1 MRNAAVY
8 VDGMGVGADI
18 ESYCGKCGTTW
29 HVVIAMV
36 EGRVAQ
42 VECSSC
48 GKRHKARGE
57 STAAP
62 RVHRRTGEASTPA
75 AKGSKPMVAADLSQA
90 PVPYTASGA
99 YKPGQRIDH
108 PAFGPGVVERVL
120 ATNKVQIFFA
130 TGSRVLAQR
139 RD

>member
-1 MRNAAVY
+1 
-8 VDGMGVGADI
+8 MGVGADI

-29 HVVIAMV
+29 HVVIAMID
-36 EGRVAQ
+36 GRVAQ
-42 VECSSC
+42 VECSRC
-48 GKRHKARGE
+48 GKRHKPRAE

-62 RVHRRTGEASTPA
+62 RVHRRTGAAATPKAKANKPLVEADMATP
-75 AKGSKPMVAADLSQA
+75 
-90 PVPYTASGA
+90 PVTYDPTGA
-99 YKPGQRIDH
+99 YKPGQRVDH

-120 ATNKVQIFFA
+120 ATNKVQVFFA

>member
-1 MRNAAVY
+1 L
-8 VDGMGVGADI
+8 GVGADI

-42 VECSSC
+42 VECSRC
-48 GKRHKARGE
+48 GKRHKPRAE
-57 STAAP
+57 ATAAP
-62 RVHRRTGEASTPA
+62 RPHRRTGEASTPSA
-75 AKGSKPMVAADLSQA
+75 RASKPMVAPDLSTP
-90 PVPYTASGA
+90 PVFYDAKEA
-99 YKPGQRIDH
+99 YRPGQRIEH

-120 ATNKVQIFFA
+120 ASNKVQVFFA

>member
-1 MRNAAVY
+1 V
-8 VDGMGVGADI
+8 GVGADI

-36 EGRVAQ
+36 DGRVAQ
-42 VECSSC
+42 VECTRC
-48 GKRHKARGE
+48 GKRHKPRAE
-57 STAAP
+57 ATAAP
-62 RVHRRTGEASTPA
+62 RVHRRTGEASTRA
-75 AKGSKPMVAADLSQA
+75 ARANKPLVEPDVST
-90 PVPYTASGA
+90 PVVPYTASGS
-99 YKPGQRIDH
+99 YKPGQRVDH

-120 ATNKVQIFFA
+120 AATKVQIFFA

>member
-1 MRNAAVY
+1 
-8 VDGMGVGADI
+8 MGVGADI

-36 EGRVAQ
+36 DGRVAQ
-42 VECSSC
+42 VECSRC
-48 GKRHKARGE
+48 GKRHKPRGE
-57 STAAP
+57 GAAAAP
-62 RVHRRTGEASTPA
+62 RVHRRTGEASTPRA
-75 AKGSKPMVAADLSQA
+75 AASKPMVAADMTTP
-90 PVPYTASGA
+90 PVPYTATGS
-99 YKPGQRIDH
+99 YKPGQRVEH

-120 ATNKVQIFFA
+120 ASNKVQIFFA

>member
-1 MRNAAVY
+1 V
-8 VDGMGVGADI
+8 GVGADI
-18 ESYCGKCGTTW
+18 ESYCGKCGKTW

-36 EGRVAQ
+36 DGRVAQ
-42 VECSSC
+42 VECSRC
-48 GKRHKARGE
+48 GKRHRPRAE

-62 RVHRRTGEASTPA
+62 RVHRRTGEVSTPSA
-75 AKGSKPMVAADLSQA
+75 RASKPLVDADMSAA

-99 YKPGQRIDH
+99 YKPGQRVDH

-120 ATNKVQIFFA
+120 ATNKVQVFFA